1 MVNALT
7 SLTDFDR
14 LFLGFDRM
22 KHELA
27 NHGTTGNYPRYNIIK
42 TGGEE
47 VRQSISIK
55 AGEVQYRIEMD
66 LASWDKSCITIK
78 QEDRSLTIEGKKKG
92 ILHGKGKDTLAEDER
107 FIFKGISSKN
117 FRRVF
122 TLGEYVKIQDASMEN
137 GLLVVKLAVD
147 TPEEEKPKFI
157 DIS

>member
-1 MVNALT
+1 MVNTLT
-7 SLTDFDR
+7 SMADFDR

-27 NHGTTGNYPRYNIIK
+27 NHGTPNNYPRYNIVK
-42 TGGEE
+42 G
-47 VRQSISIK
+47 RNDK
-55 AGEVQYRIEMD
+55 YRIEMD
-66 LASWDKSCITIK
+66 LVGWNKNNVSVCQDGNT
-78 QEDRSLTIEGKKKG
+78 LTIEGVEKEG
-92 ILHGKGKDTLAEDER
+92 LMSEER
-107 FIFKGISSKN
+107 YIYKGISGKN

>member
-1 MVNALT
+1 MA
-7 SLTDFDR
+7 DFDR

-27 NHGTTGNYPRYNIIK
+27 NHGTPNNYPRYNIVK
-42 TGGEE
+42 G
-47 VRQSISIK
+47 RNDK
-55 AGEVQYRIEMD
+55 YRIEMD
-66 LASWDKSCITIK
+66 LVGWNKNNVSVCQDGNT
-78 QEDRSLTIEGKKKG
+78 LTIEGVEKEG
-92 ILHGKGKDTLAEDER
+92 LMSEER
-107 FIFKGISSKN
+107 YIYKGISGKN

>member
-1 MVNALT
+1 MA
-7 SLTDFDR
+7 DFDR

-27 NHGTTGNYPRYNIIK
+27 NHGTPNNYPRYNIVK
-42 TGGEE
+42 G
-47 VRQSISIK
+47 RNDK
-55 AGEVQYRIEMD
+55 YRIEMD
-66 LASWDKSCITIK
+66 LVGWNKDNVSVCQDGNT
-78 QEDRSLTIEGKKKG
+78 LTIEGVEKEG
-92 ILHGKGKDTLAEDER
+92 LMSEER
-107 FIFKGISSKN
+107 YIYKGISGKN

-147 TPEEEKPKFI
+147 TPEEENPKFI

>member
-1 MVNALT
+1 MVNTLT
-7 SLTDFDR
+7 SLADFDR

-27 NHGTTGNYPRYNIIK
+27 NHGTPNNYPRYNIVK
-42 TGGEE
+42 G
-47 VRQSISIK
+47 K
-55 AGEVQYRIEMD
+55 NDKYKIEMD
-66 LASWDKSCITIK
+66 LVGWSKDNVSVCQDGNA
-78 QEDRSLTIEGKKKG
+78 LTIEGVEKEG
-92 ILHGKGKDTLAEDER
+92 LMSEEQYIY
-107 FIFKGISSKN
+107 KGISGKN

-147 TPEEEKPKFI
+147 VPEEEKPKFI

>member
-1 MVNALT
+1 MVNTLT

-27 NHGTTGNYPRYNIIK
+27 NHGTAGNYPRYNIVSCK
-42 TGGEE
+42 ND
-47 VRQSISIK
+47 K
-55 AGEVQYRIEMD
+55 YRIEMD
-66 LASWDKSCITIK
+66 LVGWHKDNVSVCQDGNA
-78 QEDRSLTIEGKKKG
+78 LTIEGVEKQG
-92 ILHGKGKDTLAEDER
+92 LMSEEQYIY
-107 FIFKGISSKN
+107 KGISGKN

-137 GLLVVKLAVD
+137 GLLVVKLAVN

>member
-1 MVNALT
+1 MVNTLT
-7 SLTDFDR
+7 SMADFDR

-27 NHGTTGNYPRYNIIK
+27 NHGTPNNYPRYNIVK
-42 TGGEE
+42 G
-47 VRQSISIK
+47 RNDK
-55 AGEVQYRIEMD
+55 YRIEMD
-66 LASWDKSCITIK
+66 LVGWNKDNVSVCQDGNT
-78 QEDRSLTIEGKKKG
+78 LTIEGVEKEG
-92 ILHGKGKDTLAEDER
+92 LMSEER
-107 FIFKGISSKN
+107 YIYKGISGKN

-122 TLGEYVKIQDASMEN
+122 TLGVYVKIQDASMEN